1 MTSMKSKAPVKTNES
16 GVRGKVLPKAT
27 KTRRDYGDKKKMY
40 THGPLAEDTTEA
52 DSDEF
57 TSVTLQNT
65 PTILYKNHTRLNM

>member
-52 DSDEF
+52 AMSSHPSHF
-57 TSVTLQNT
+57 KTHQQYYTR
-65 PTILYKNHTRLNM
+65 TIQD